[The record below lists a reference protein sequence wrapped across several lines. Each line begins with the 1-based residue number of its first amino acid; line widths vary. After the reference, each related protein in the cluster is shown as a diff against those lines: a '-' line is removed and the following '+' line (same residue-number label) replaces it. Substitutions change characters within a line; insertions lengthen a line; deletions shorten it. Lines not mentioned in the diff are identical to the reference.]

1 MADIVYKA
9 IVNDVKTG
17 KSYNV
22 AVSGDYANSLNGK
35 NIGET
40 IDGIFFGLPGYKVKI
55 TGGSDKTGTPM
66 RADLPGKKR
75 VKLLLS
81 DGLGFHEKYPGE
93 RKRVAARG
101 STISPEI
108 VQINIAVVEYGPKPI
123 EDLLAGGDGEKKE

>member
-1 MADIVYKA
+1 MADFKA

-22 AVSGDYANSLNGK
+22 AVSGHHANSLDGK
-35 NIGET
+35 NIGE
-40 IDGIFFGLPGYKVKI
+40 IVDGIFVGLPGYKLKI

-81 DGLGFHEKYPGE
+81 DGLGFHERYPGE

-101 STISPEI
+101 STISSET
-108 VQINIAVVEYGPKPI
+108 VQINMAVTEYGPKPI
-123 EDLLAGGDGEKKE
+123 EELLAGDGEEKKE